1 MEVWVQI
8 VTLCIAV
15 ISVLVAIFSIYY
27 AKESRDIAKV
37 AKDASVE
44 SAKASTSSAE
54 TAKIAVGEGFRPY
67 VIVKLYALDLKLHFE
82 IVNLGNRTA
91 YQIEIEIEPNFR
103 DLLELKSFKTAVIG
117 VEKMLQQKSLYPG
130 QSLVTV
136 LAKNKEYL
144 TLKKESV
151 SDIREINVKY
161 NSIPCKS
168 MNSFEFDQNYDI
180 DIRSFLFKEKI
191 ATESTQFQLSIIAK
205 ILEKISKT
213 LKITNSP
220 FKTQSKTNEDGNS
233 NAR

>member
-1 MEVWVQI
+1 MEDWVQI
-8 VTLCIAV
+8 VTLCIAF
-15 ISVLVAIFSIYY
+15 ISAIVAIFSVYY
-27 AKESRDIAKV
+27 AKGSRDIAEK

-67 VIVKLYALDLKLHFE
+67 VIVKLYTLDLKLHFE

-91 YQIEIEIEPNFR
+91 YEVEIEIKPNFR
-103 DLLELKSFKTAVIG
+103 DLLELKTFKTAVIG

-136 LAKNKEYL
+136 LAKNEEYL
-144 TLKKESV
+144 TLKGDSD

-205 ILEKISKT
+205 ILVEI
-213 LKITNSP
+213 LKL
-220 FKTQSKTNEDGNS
+220 FK
-233 NAR
+233 